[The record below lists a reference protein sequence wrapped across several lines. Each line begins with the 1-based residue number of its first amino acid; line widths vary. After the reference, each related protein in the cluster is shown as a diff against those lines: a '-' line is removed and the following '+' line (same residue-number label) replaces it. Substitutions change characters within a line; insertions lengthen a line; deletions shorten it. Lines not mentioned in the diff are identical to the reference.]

1 MDELNNQDVS
11 LEEQNAPVEEE
22 LSHTDK
28 MTGIFTEPDTT
39 FSQMAKFPPRT
50 IDWLLPTILMIV
62 FAILSNLLIMSNP
75 IIKQDV
81 MDKQIAQM
89 EKSFQDAVEKGQM
102 SQEQADQQLETM
114 RDRMDQ
120 SGGAFMALQF
130 VSTVF
135 IIFITFFIVALVYF
149 MIAKFA
155 LKGDGTYASAMV
167 PVGMT
172 YYIAIIQVII
182 MTILSLAFDRFF
194 SGTSIAA
201 FIDADKTTF
210 TGWLLGKLD
219 IFTIW
224 ALAVTSIGLARMF
237 KSLSTKKYYF
247 AVFGVWILWGLI
259 TYGIAKAVP
268 FLSWMAGM

>member
-1 MDELNNQDVS
+1 MDELNNQDIS
-11 LEEQNAPVEEE
+11 LEEQKPVEEE

-28 MTGIFTEPDTT
+28 MTGIFTEPNNT
-39 FSQMAKFPPRT
+39 FTQMAKFPPRT

-75 IIKQDV
+75 NIKSAL

-102 SQEQADQQLETM
+102 TQEQADEQIDVI

-120 SGGAFMALQF
+120 SGGAFMIIQY
-130 VSTVF
+130 VSTAF
-135 IIFITFFIVALVYF
+135 IIFISFFIVALIYYL
-149 MIAKFA
+149 ISRFA
-155 LKGDGTYASAMV
+155 LKGNGTYASAMV
-167 PVGMT
+167 PVGIT

-194 SGTSIAA
+194 AGTSIAA

-210 TGWLLGKLD
+210 AGFLLGKLD

-237 KSLSTKKYYF
+237 KSLNTVKYYI
-247 AVFGVWILWGLI
+247 AVFSVWIIWGFI
-259 TYGIAKAVP
+259 TFGIAKAVP
-268 FLSWMAGM
+268 FLSWMAEM